1 MFRGDLDGALLA
13 YPGHPDRIRVPGS
26 SVPCSRGV
34 VDNERNRGSPGAARD
49 DLSLLRR
56 FVDGEP
62 EAVSRVATMAK
73 YVVGD
78 RAYVIPET
86 DRQDLVQECLVH
98 VYRACRPPDF
108 RLEESLEAFVR
119 TVAYRRCVDWMR
131 RRRPAIPIN
140 PGMPDPSEG
149 PHERVVETETVERG
163 RRVLRS
169 LGKTCREIIRMRAVE
184 ALSYREVAER
194 LGKSEGAARNLMY
207 RCLQEARAI
216 LEALDRG
223 SAGPGARGG

>member
-1 MFRGDLDGALLA
+1 LEDESDKVESQSEPDDSAL
-13 YPGHPDRIRVPGS
+13 V
-26 SVPCSRGV
+26 
-34 VDNERNRGSPGAARD
+34 
-49 DLSLLRR
+49 RR

-62 EAVSRVATMAK
+62 EAISRVATVAR

-78 RAYVIPET
+78 RAYVIPEV

-98 VYRACRPPDF
+98 VYRACRRPDF
-108 RLEESLEAFVR
+108 RLEESMEAFVR

-131 RRRPAIPIN
+131 RRRSNVPFNPAT
-140 PGMPDPSEG
+140 PDRSKG
-149 PHERVVETETVERG
+149 PDERVAETETIERG

-184 ALSYREVAER
+184 ALSYREVAKR

-223 SAGPGARGG
+223 SAGAGARGG